1 MTHNKDITGIII
13 AGGKSSRM
21 GTDKGFIELNGDSF
35 MSRIIKALEPLVND
49 IIIVSNNADYD
60 VFNLK
65 RVEDIVADAG
75 PLAGLYSGLYHSKTE
90 NNIVLS
96 CDVPLINTTVLKTLT
111 EDIKDDI
118 NVIQLEINNKTMPLI
133 ALYKKQCM
141 HQCLELLKQGE
152 RRLRFAV
159 SQFKTKTI
167 ILDQHLERYV
177 KNINTINQLNALKN
191 EVEH

>member
-1 MTHNKDITGIII
+1 MEHKTDITGIIL

-21 GTDKGFIELNGDSF
+21 GTDKGFLKLDGETFISH
-35 MSRIIKALEPLVND
+35 IINAVKPLVND
-49 IIIVSNNADYD
+49 IIIVSNNPEYD
-60 VFNLK
+60 RFNLK
-65 RVEDIVADAG
+65 RIEDIMMDAG

-96 CDVPLINTTVLKTLT
+96 CDVPLINTTVLKKLSRQAAKDV
-111 EDIKDDI
+111 DIVQI
-118 NVIQLEINNKTMPLI
+118 ESNNKTMPLI
-133 ALYKKQCM
+133 ALYKKHCM
-141 HQCLELLKQGE
+141 HQCLELLETGE

-167 ILDQHLERYV
+167 VLDQHLHRYV

-191 EVEH
+191 EVKH

>member
-1 MTHNKDITGIII
+1 MTHKKDITGIII

-21 GTDKGFIELNGDSF
+21 GTDKGFLMLDGDSF
-35 MSRIIKALEPLVND
+35 MSRIIKALKPLVTD
-49 IIIVSNNADYD
+49 IIIVSNNTDYD

-65 RVEDIVADAG
+65 RVDDIILDAG
-75 PLAGLYSGLYHSKTE
+75 PLAGLYSGLYHSNTE

-96 CDVPLINTTVLKTLT
+96 CDVPLINTTILKTLT
-111 EDIKDDI
+111 IQVSEDIDVVQI
-118 NVIQLEINNKTMPLI
+118 ESNHKTMPLI

-141 HQCLELLKQGE
+141 QQCLELLEQGE

-167 ILDQHLERYV
+167 VLDQHLEQYV
-177 KNINTINQLNALKN
+177 KNINTINQLNAIKN